1 MYQLNF
7 PITIKPSQNR
17 NHKKEDCY
25 YMFLTNKAT
34 SKRWLTFSVLTLIGL
49 TACEETNTVG
59 VDFIQE
65 SSIQVDTV
73 RIDQI
78 DLVEIDP
85 YLGQLTYSALGSFE
99 DPLFGELSSTLYF
112 KPSINASST
121 DTVLDYMRFE
131 MRLHLMEDE
140 IYGDTSST
148 AEFDVYRIQQS
159 WHGPSFRQSTDIDLG
174 LERIGGFSDA
184 EIDTN
189 GNVHIALGGSWD
201 SFYREIFNID
211 DDSIRLTRYAEED
224 FGLAIVPKNTAN
236 RIRFATM
243 STSRLLVIGQ
253 EDTSSYGVQDWAYN
267 IERTGVDPIPNRLML
282 HNTFEQ
288 VLKID
293 LNSLGNQLPNTNF
306 VRAELVLEEDTTRAK
321 TSLSEHEQRLN
332 VPGFRMSEGDFIDL
346 AYQFGFSDQ
355 NIINGYPAKGRF
367 RFDITQLLNDQIYN
381 NNPIKDSYI
390 YPYVNAGYIGSNIL
404 YSKDTPPEKRPRLII
419 YSIQSEEE
427 K

>member
-1 MYQLNF
+1 
-7 PITIKPSQNR
+7 
-17 NHKKEDCY
+17 
-25 YMFLTNKAT
+25 MFLTNKAT
-34 SKRWLTFSVLTLIGL
+34 SKRWLTFSVLALLSI

-65 SSIQVDTV
+65 SAIQVDTV
-73 RIDQI
+73 FIDQI

-85 YLGQLTYSALGSFE
+85 YLGKLSYSALGSFQ
-99 DPLFGELSSTLYF
+99 DPLFGKISSTLYF

-148 AEFDVYRIQQS
+148 AEFDVYRIQNS
-159 WHGPSFRQSTDIDLG
+159 WHGPSFRQSTEVNLG
-174 LERIGGFSDA
+174 AERIGGFSDA
-184 EIDTN
+184 DIDTN
-189 GNVHIALGGSWD
+189 GNVHVALGGSWD
-201 SFYREIFNID
+201 AFYREVFNIE
-211 DDSIRLTRYAEED
+211 DDSTRLTRYTEED
-224 FGLAIVPKNTAN
+224 FGLAIVPKNTSN
-236 RIRFATM
+236 RIRFATV

-253 EDTSSYGVQDWAYN
+253 EDTSSYGIQDWAYN
-267 IERTGVDPIPNRLML
+267 IEREVVDPIPNRLLL

-288 VLKID
+288 VLKLD
-293 LNSLGNQLPNTNF
+293 LKRLGEQLPNTNF
-306 VRAELVLEEDTTRAK
+306 VRAELVLEEDTTRAN

-346 AYQFGFSDQ
+346 AYQFGFSDN

-367 RFDITQLLNDQIYN
+367 RFDVTRLLNDQIYN

-404 YSKDTPPEKRPRLII
+404 YSNDAPPDKRPRLII
-419 YSIQSEEE
+419 HSIQSEEL

>member
-1 MYQLNF
+1 MCQLNF
-7 PITIKPSQNR
+7 RITINQSRNR
-17 NHKKEDCY
+17 NYKEDCHH
-25 YMFLTNKAT
+25 MFLTNKAA
-34 SKRWLTFSVLTLIGL
+34 SKRWLTFSVLALLSI

-65 SSIQVDTV
+65 SAIQVDTV
-73 RIDQI
+73 FIDQI

-85 YLGQLTYSALGSFE
+85 YLGKLSYSALGSFQ
-99 DPLFGELSSTLYF
+99 DPLFGKISSTLYF

-148 AEFDVYRIQQS
+148 AEFDVYRIQNS
-159 WHGPSFRQSTDIDLG
+159 WHGPSFRQSTEVNLG
-174 LERIGGFSDA
+174 AERIGGFSDA
-184 EIDTN
+184 DIDTN
-189 GNVHIALGGSWD
+189 GNVHVALGGSWD
-201 SFYREIFNID
+201 AFYREVFNIE
-211 DDSIRLTRYAEED
+211 DDSTRLTRYTEED
-224 FGLAIVPKNTAN
+224 FGLAIVPKNTSN
-236 RIRFATM
+236 RIRFATV

-253 EDTSSYGVQDWAYN
+253 EDTSSYGIQDWAYN
-267 IERTGVDPIPNRLML
+267 IEREVVDPIPNRLLL

-288 VLKID
+288 VLKLD
-293 LNSLGNQLPNTNF
+293 LKRLGEQLPNTNF
-306 VRAELVLEEDTTRAK
+306 VRAELVLEEDTTRAN

-346 AYQFGFSDQ
+346 AYQFGFSDN

-367 RFDITQLLNDQIYN
+367 RFDVTRLLNDQIYN

-404 YSKDTPPEKRPRLII
+404 YSNDAPPDKRPRLII
-419 YSIQSEEE
+419 HSIQSEEL

>member
-1 MYQLNF
+1 
-7 PITIKPSQNR
+7 
-17 NHKKEDCY
+17 
-25 YMFLTNKAT
+25 MFLTNKAA
-34 SKRWLTFSVLTLIGL
+34 SKRWLTFSVLALISI

-65 SSIQVDTV
+65 SAIQVDTV
-73 RIDQI
+73 FIDQI
-78 DLVEIDP
+78 DLIEIDP
-85 YLGQLTYSALGSFE
+85 YLGQLSYSAMGSFQ
-99 DPLFGELSSTLYF
+99 DPLFGEISSTIYF

-148 AEFDVYRIQQS
+148 AEFDVYRIQNS
-159 WHGPSFRQSTDIDLG
+159 WHGPSFRQSTEVNLG
-174 LERIGGFSDA
+174 GERIGGFSDA
-184 EIDTN
+184 DIDTN
-189 GNVHIALGGSWD
+189 GNVHVALGGSWD
-201 SFYREIFNID
+201 TFYREVFNIE
-211 DDSIRLTRYAEED
+211 DDSTRLTRYAEED
-224 FGLAIVPKNTAN
+224 FGLVIFPKNTSN
-236 RIRFATM
+236 RIRFATL

-253 EDTSSYGVQDWAYN
+253 EDTSSYGMQDWAYN
-267 IERTGVDPIPNRLML
+267 IEREVVDPIPNRLLL

-288 VLKID
+288 VLKLD
-293 LNSLGNQLPNTNF
+293 LKSLGEQVPNTNF
-306 VRAELVLEEDTTRAK
+306 VRAELVLEEDTTRANN
-321 TSLSEHEQRLN
+321 SLSEHEQRLN

-346 AYQFGFSDQ
+346 AYQFGFSDN

-367 RFDITQLLNDQIYN
+367 RFDVTRLLNDQIYN

-404 YSKDTPPEKRPRLII
+404 YSNDAPPDKRPRLII
-419 YSIQSEEE
+419 HSIQSEEL